1 MLTLKD
7 FYMLTSD
14 KLFSMQETNLSSK
27 RNSPPNYLF
36 LLDLTTNRGRLM
48 FLLMLS
54 SAGNYFKTSV

>member
-14 KLFSMQETNLSSK
+14 KLFSMQERNLSSK

-36 LLDLTTNRGRLM
+36 LLDLTTNGGRLM